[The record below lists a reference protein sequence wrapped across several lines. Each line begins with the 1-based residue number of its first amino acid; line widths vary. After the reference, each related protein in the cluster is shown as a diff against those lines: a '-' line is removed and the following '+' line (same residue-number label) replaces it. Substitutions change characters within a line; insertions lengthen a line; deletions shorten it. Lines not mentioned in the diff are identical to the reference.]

1 MACSGQDTLK
11 NWEKDGLEGV
21 EATVKTFLEGWIY
34 VIILIIAEWNC
45 PLVLVMKIIM
55 ILHKI
60 TKTVCMFWWV
70 KNLWFIVPV
79 NS

>member
-21 EATVKTFLEGWIY
+21 EARVKTFLEGWIY

-60 TKTVCMFWWV
+60 T
-70 KNLWFIVPV
+70 
-79 NS
+79 